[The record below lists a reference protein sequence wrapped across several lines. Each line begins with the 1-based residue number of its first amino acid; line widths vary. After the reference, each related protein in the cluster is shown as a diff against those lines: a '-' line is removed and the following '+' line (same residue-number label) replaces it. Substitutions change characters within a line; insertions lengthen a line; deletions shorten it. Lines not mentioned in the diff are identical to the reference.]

1 MVVRGQRVGG
11 HKREVDLHGI
21 VVGTFERPGQSFGE
35 TALTK
40 TKNVLHRRASI
51 VAREP
56 CILLRIGAKEYF
68 NFEKKWRGVKTK
80 MIAKFLRRMDFLSH
94 WSMKKIATLS
104 RSSCQ
109 ILTFPKNH
117 PIQKKNDPIL
127 NIYIYLTEIEDSI
140 IYQ

>member
-51 VAREP
+51 VAKEP
-56 CILLRIGAKEYF
+56 CILLRIGAK
-68 NFEKKWRGVKTK
+68 
-80 MIAKFLRRMDFLSH
+80 S
-94 WSMKKIATLS
+94 
-104 RSSCQ
+104 
-109 ILTFPKNH
+109 IL
-117 PIQKKNDPIL
+117 IL
-127 NIYIYLTEIEDSI
+127 KRNGEA
-140 IYQ
+140 